1 MDREAWHAAVNGV
14 AKSRTYL
21 RNWTELN
28 WTTKEIPSLNSSKQR
43 KTLLHSWYFQH
54 SKNSQGRGATGKVLP
69 MAAGIS
75 PMWWFQRTPRLFV
88 FLVFFFQ
95 HLQDCHEF
103 LHCDSLWAEKTT
115 PSLPT
120 ALQKTL
126 QCEGERGRVGVRVE
140 DAMVWSSMAG
150 SSWFKVFFQT
160 SLSRTHNHSLKK
172 ERAFSS
178 SWYIGLLA
186 WGHSPACSLAKLFPL
201 PAQTTLLWYI
211 YRLTRELEWE
221 TNSWHSFL
229 LFHQGRSAQNLK
241 LFWQK

>member
-1 MDREAWHAAVNGV
+1 MDRDAWHAAVNGV

-21 RNWTELN
+21 SNWTELN